1 MVIFRFLIHIVK
13 KGYTY
18 LHSVEISVRKT
29 HHSSLC
35 GLVLPGHHVST
46 LLREEHCSSGR
57 NGAYSGFIHTYNQVS
72 TPCFRAGKS
81 RGREWE
87 EVEQGE
93 KGKD

>member
-18 LHSVEISVRKT
+18 LHSMEISVRKT

-46 LLREEHCSSGR
+46 LLREEHCSSVR
-57 NGAYSGFIHTYNQVS
+57 NGAYSGFIHTYNQV
-72 TPCFRAGKS
+72 
-81 RGREWE
+81 RG
-87 EVEQGE
+87 QGAHLASE
-93 KGKD
+93 LGNHGGGSGRR